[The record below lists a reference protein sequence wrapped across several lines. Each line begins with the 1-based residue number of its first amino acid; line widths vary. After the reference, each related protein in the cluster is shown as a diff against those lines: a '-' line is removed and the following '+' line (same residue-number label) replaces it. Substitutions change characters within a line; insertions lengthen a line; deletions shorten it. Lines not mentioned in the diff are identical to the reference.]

1 MGEGLQSEFSF
12 PVPEDQSMRQNDSI
26 PFVSVSGNSVQIIL
40 PERGGRRLANTG
52 MVRSYLRPLAKV
64 GCN

>member
-1 MGEGLQSEFSF
+1 MGEGLQSEFLF
-12 PVPEDQSMRQNDSI
+12 LVPEDQSMRQNGSV
-26 PFVSVSGNSVQIIL
+26 PFVRVSGNPVQIIL
-40 PERGGRRLANTG
+40 PERGGGRLADTG